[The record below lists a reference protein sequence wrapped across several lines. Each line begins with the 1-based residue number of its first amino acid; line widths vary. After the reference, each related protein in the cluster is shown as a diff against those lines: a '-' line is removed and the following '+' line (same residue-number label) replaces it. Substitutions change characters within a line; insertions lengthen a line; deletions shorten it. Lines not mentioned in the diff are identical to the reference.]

1 MLKTFIYT
9 FLPPPSPNISLFP
22 STLSTCARIAHFPPR
37 LDKSTL
43 NCRLAIGQPFT
54 SATEHRHPT
63 NGLPVLS
70 IQDRADCSST
80 TATGALCEWNK

>member
-9 FLPPPSPNISLFP
+9 FLPPFLPTSVFFP

-43 NCRLAIGQPFT
+43 NCRLAIGQQPFT

-63 NGLPVLS
+63 DRLPVLS
-70 IQDRADCSST
+70 IQDRADLQQHDRHR
-80 TATGALCEWNK
+80 ALC